1 MVLARRMVL
10 GCVGLVRVE
19 FSRGEVRRQ
28 SPAFL
33 IEEKGTVR

>member
-10 GCVGLVRVE
+10 ECVGLVSVE
-19 FSRGEVRRQ
+19 FSRGKVRRQ